1 MASIKKAGVEF
12 EIFVD
17 TAKDILGKPSGFSGK
32 IISNADGSEVATS
45 SFTEVIETIT
55 AASTTLSAAASKDDR
70 TISVDDI
77 SGFELGN
84 TILLNGVFYV
94 IMAIDTGANTFS
106 LDHGLEGAA
115 ASGDTVDKRG
125 NTGTYKASVTINN
138 VGDYVVFVS
147 NYELNMGHT
156 SYPLTIE
163 AATTDDVKQL
173 LDSVASE
180 VSSIKTQVDVLD
192 EDSLNSLAGKIE
204 TVDSTVTNIK
214 ELLDDAQDV
223 VLTLNGDETGIL
235 VVDATVTGDTSG
247 ATGVV
252 TSSSYDSDADT
263 TTIAV
268 NNVDGTFVTG
278 ETLNDGTNSTT
289 GTIQSIVNDIV
300 NNVIDFVKKINEAL
314 TEGGSSLEAL
324 KTINAD
330 IEAMLKGDDKLAD
343 GTTDNPTAGK
353 GLIQIFDDL
362 AVAKDDVSEIRT
374 LAEDAAYGF
383 SAIRTAVDNARISIE
398 SKIDALTDTD
408 DENSLISKINAVKTV
423 VDANKTTL
431 EDSGFGLSAIKN
443 ALDNVAGLFA
453 DGGAIE
459 VRIDDIDT
467 ALDQLATAI
476 NDQTTHIDGRFDEV
490 LGSIASLKN
499 ESKFSIFA

>member
-12 EIFVD
+12 EVFVD
-17 TAKDILGKPSGFSGK
+17 TAKDVLGKPSGFAGK
-32 IISNADGSEVATS
+32 IIANADGSEIATS
-45 SFTEVIETIT
+45 AFTEVIETIT

-94 IMAIDTGANTFS
+94 VLAIDTDANTFS

-125 NTGTYKASVTINN
+125 NTGTYKAAVTVNN

-147 NYELNMGHT
+147 NYELGMGHT
-156 SYPLTIE
+156 SYPLTVE
-163 AATTDDVKQL
+163 AATTDDVKEL

-180 VSSIKTQVDVLD
+180 VSSIKTQVDTLD
-192 EDSLNSLAGKIE
+192 EESLNSIAGKID
-204 TVDSTVTNIK
+204 TVNDTVTNIK
-214 ELLDDAQDV
+214 DLIDDAQDV

-235 VVDATVTGDTSG
+235 VVGANVTGDTSG
-247 ATGVV
+247 ATGEV
-252 TSSSYDSDADT
+252 TSSSYDADTDT

-268 NNVDGTFVTG
+268 NNVDGVFVTG

-289 GTIQSIVNDIV
+289 GTIQTIVNDVV
-300 NNVIDFVKKINEAL
+300 NNVIDFVKQINDAL
-314 TEGGSSLEAL
+314 TDGGSSLDAL
-324 KTINAD
+324 KSINDD
-330 IEAMLKGDDKLAD
+330 IEIMLQGGDTLSD
-343 GTTDNPTAGK
+343 GETANPTAGK

-362 AVAKDDVSEIRT
+362 AVAKADVSEIRT
-374 LAEDAAYGF
+374 LAEDSAYGF
-383 SAIRTAVDNARISIE
+383 SAIRTAIDNARISIE
-398 SKIDALTDTD
+398 SKIDALTDED
-408 DENSLISKINAVKTV
+408 DANSLASKINAVKTV
-423 VDANKTTL
+423 VDANEATL
-431 EDSGFGLSAIKN
+431 EDSGFGLAAIKN

-459 VRIDDIDT
+459 VRIDDIDS
-467 ALDQLATAI
+467 ALTDLQSAI
-476 NDQTTHIDGRFDEV
+476 DAQTTHMDGRFDEV
-490 LGSIASLKN
+490 LNSIATLKN
-499 ESKFSIFA
+499 ESKFAIFA